1 MRFRTTLALMA
12 CLATFGATALAQ
24 QPAAAPAGAPS
35 FEAAT
40 IKPPDPKAKYQKA
53 GFYDEPGGRIFFG
66 GTVKM
71 LVETAF
77 DVHDFQVAGG
87 ADWTDSR
94 WFEINAVPP
103 DNSLSRLIK
112 VPNAEPT
119 AEQQQMLQ
127 SLLRERFGFKS
138 HFETKEGQVY
148 LLTRG
153 SKALQLK
160 PPKDATEDPRA
171 IVMMKQGG
179 IDDGQAEGTNATMDY
194 LAVRLTR
201 YLRLSV
207 VNKTEIAGSY
217 DFDLP
222 ADDPERTDIVGAV
235 YSVVD
240 RLGLKL
246 KRDKGQVQTL
256 VIDHVEMPSEN

>member
-1 MRFRTTLALMA
+1 MVFKMASGLVACSLAL
-12 CLATFGATALAQ
+12 GAAARAQ
-24 QPAAAPAGAPS
+24 QPAAPAAAPS

-40 IKPPDPKAKYQKA
+40 IKPPDPKARYQKR

-87 ADWTDSR
+87 ADWIDSK

-112 VPNAEPT
+112 APNAEPT
-119 AEQQQMLQ
+119 VEQQRMLQ
-127 SLLRERFGFKS
+127 SLLRERFGFTS
-138 HFETKEGQVY
+138 HFETKEAPVY

-153 SKALQLK
+153 TRALQLR
-160 PPKDATEDPRA
+160 PPKDATQDPRA

-179 IDDGQAEGTNATMDY
+179 IDDGQAEGTNTTMDY
-194 LAVRLTR
+194 LASRLAR
-201 YLRLSV
+201 YLGLPV
-207 VNKTEIAGSY
+207 LNKTEIAGAY

-222 ADDPERTDIVGAV
+222 ADDPERTDMVGAV
-235 YSVVD
+235 NSVVD

-246 KRDKGQVQTL
+246 KRKRGPVRTL
-256 VIDHVEMPSEN
+256 VIDHIEMPSDN